1 MVTTEV
7 EIQINIHIIILD
19 RIYKFSGISDTLRV
33 IFVLAL
39 EFQNS
44 KLKSIKDKIEKIIFK
59 IRWQQF
65 ILLS

>member
-19 RIYKFSGISDTLRV
+19 RIYKFSGISDTLGV

-44 KLKSIKDKIEKIIFK
+44 KLKSIKDKSKN
-59 IRWQQF
+59 
-65 ILLS
+65 